1 MKHDVDWMFLGAWY
15 SALLYSGRLFT
26 LGIFLC
32 AGLGWAAQLPLELS
46 ALPSEESTNSSGGR
60 LSDDFYA
67 GVKAYREGHYQLSH
81 KIFKTLHQE
90 APENVQYTYY
100 LAISEAQLGRF
111 QKAKQLYEEIV
122 TLAPNGKAA
131 ALAQKG
137 LDYLP
142 RDNDLD
148 LPPRFQSSDTPAE
161 TKPVEA
167 TTPPP
172 FSQSQSMVD
181 SMRQGMQGMSPQD
194 WMMLQMMQSQNNGQ
208 NNGTMGGM
216 NPMSWMMMPGMN
228 GGANG
233 SGGYDP
239 NVMSNMMM
247 NQMMQGFGMGG
258 DNSGNP

>member
-1 MKHDVDWMFLGAWY
+1 MFFGLWR
-15 SALLYSGRLFT
+15 SALLTLESLFT
-26 LGIFLC
+26 FGMLLGMLAY
-32 AGLGWAAQLPLELS
+32 AGIGWAAQFPLELS
-46 ALPSEESTNSSGGR
+46 AVPSETSTDSSSER
-60 LSDDFYA
+60 LSVDFYA
-67 GVKAYREGHYQLSH
+67 GVKAYREGHYQLSE

-90 APENVQYTYY
+90 APENAQYTYY
-100 LAISEAQLGRF
+100 LAITEAQLGRF

-142 RDNDLD
+142 KDNDLD
-148 LPPRFQSSDTPAE
+148 LPPRFQASDRPAE
-161 TKPVEA
+161 TKPSEA
-167 TTPPP
+167 AVPY
-172 FSQSQSMVD
+172 SQSQTVGD
-181 SMRQGMQGMSPQD
+181 AMRQGMQGMSPQD
-194 WMMLQMMQSQNNGQ
+194 WMMMQMMQQGQNNGQ
-208 NNGTMGGM
+208 NNGMMGGM
-216 NPMSWMMMPGMN
+216 NPMGWMMMPGMN

-258 DNSGNP
+258 DASGNP